1 MTPVPPCSATID
13 LSKFSKL
20 QPSRLYRVLRTT
32 LSSIWVDDQR
42 VALLTFS
49 IFTERCRQIGL
60 KDILGIT
67 ILRSQA
73 GRHGNIALSVCAFIS
88 LLLGLLSLD
97 PGQHAG
103 MIAATIIAC
112 ILLGFVLINTLL
124 GPTCQCYLRTAVQ
137 NAPVTAVTRLI
148 PARQWASQ
156 LSEAVRVAQA
166 ETLTTLE
173 ANQQPAAPAP
183 EDAAL

>member
-1 MTPVPPCSATID
+1 MTPATPSSATVD
-13 LSKFSKL
+13 LAGFRKL
-20 QPSRLYRVLRTT
+20 QPSPLFRVLKTT
-32 LSSIWVDDQR
+32 RSSIWVDDQR
-42 VALLTFS
+42 VALLTVS
-49 IFTERCRQIGL
+49 IFSERCRQLGL

-88 LLLGLLSLD
+88 LLIGAFTLD
-97 PGQHAG
+97 PGQVAG
-103 MIAATIIAC
+103 MIAATIIAG
-112 ILLGFVLINTLL
+112 ILLGFLLINTLL

-173 ANQQPAAPAP
+173 ANRPPASPTP